1 MARNS
6 KENSSKKAAL
16 DYHEF
21 PQPGKLEIRATK
33 PLANQRDLSR
43 AYSPGVAEAC
53 LEIKEDEN
61 TASKYTSK
69 GNLVA
74 VISNGTAVL
83 GLGNIGPGAS
93 KPVMEGKAV
102 LFKKFANI
110 DCFDIEVDE
119 DNPQRL
125 AEIVASLEPTFGAI
139 NLEDIK
145 APDCFEV
152 ERLCKEKMKIPV
164 FHDDQHGTAI
174 VVGAAAVNA
183 IELSNRKIE
192 NTKIVAVGAGASGIA
207 CLEMLV
213 KLGAKREN
221 IWLSDSKG
229 LITKNRSEINEEK
242 KRFSQ
247 DSNLSNLDD
256 VIKDCDMFL
265 GLSGPGVL
273 TSKMVLKMN
282 KQPIIFAL
290 ANPDPEINPADALK
304 VAPDALIA
312 TGRSDYPNQ
321 VNNVLCFPFIFR
333 GALDVGATQINDEM
347 KLACI
352 HAIANLARQTSTAET
367 VEAYQGE
374 ILKFGK
380 EYLIPK
386 PFDPRLLPNVAVAV
400 AEAAMKSGVASR
412 PLKDVGAYK
421 QKLEGSV
428 YKSTILMKPVFEA
441 AKTSSRKIVF
451 AEGEDERTLRTAL
464 ALLEETNDKPILIG
478 RPEVV
483 ENRIERYGL
492 PLVHGKDFELVNPQN
507 DPRFRE
513 YWEAYLG
520 IMERKGVTPALA
532 REIMRTNTTAIGAI
546 MVKRGEADSLICGTF
561 GQYLWHLKYIEEI
574 LSGDGLKPV
583 GALSMMIL
591 ESDVLFVA
599 DCNIHPNPSAE
610 EIAEIV
616 IGAARHTKRFGV
628 TPKIALCSHSQFG
641 SLDTDS
647 GRRMRGALHI
657 LDSKKMDFSYEG
669 EMHSDSAL
677 DEDLRQRIFRG
688 SRFTGSANVLVF
700 SNIDAASGVRNILK
714 MRSNG
719 IEVGPILMGMGN
731 KAHIV
736 SPSITTRGLL
746 NISALAGTPVQIYG

>member
-1 MARNS
+1 
-6 KENSSKKAAL
+6 
-16 DYHEF
+16 
-21 PQPGKLEIRATK
+21 
-33 PLANQRDLSR
+33 
-43 AYSPGVAEAC
+43 
-53 LEIKEDEN
+53 
-61 TASKYTSK
+61 
-69 GNLVA
+69 
-74 VISNGTAVL
+74 
-83 GLGNIGPGAS
+83 
-93 KPVMEGKAV
+93 
-102 LFKKFANI
+102 
-110 DCFDIEVDE
+110 
-119 DNPQRL
+119 
-125 AEIVASLEPTFGAI
+125 
-139 NLEDIK
+139 
-145 APDCFEV
+145 
-152 ERLCKEKMKIPV
+152 
-164 FHDDQHGTAI
+164 
-174 VVGAAAVNA
+174 
-183 IELSNRKIE
+183 
-192 NTKIVAVGAGASGIA
+192 
-207 CLEMLV
+207 
-213 KLGAKREN
+213 
-221 IWLSDSKG
+221 
-229 LITKNRSEINEEK
+229 
-242 KRFSQ
+242 
-247 DSNLSNLDD
+247 
-256 VIKDCDMFL
+256 
-265 GLSGPGVL
+265 
-273 TSKMVLKMN
+273 MVLKMN

-412 PLKDVGAYK
+412 PLKDVEAYK

-561 GQYLWHLKYIEEI
+561 GQYLWHLKYIDEI

-641 SLDTDS
+641 RLDTDS
-647 GRRMRGALHI
+647 GRRMREALHI
-657 LDSKKMDFSYEG
+657 LDSKKLDFLYEG

-688 SRFTGSANVLVF
+688 SRFKGSANVLV
-700 SNIDAASGVRNILK
+700 S
-714 MRSNG
+714 
-719 IEVGPILMGMGN
+719 
-731 KAHIV
+731 V
-736 SPSITTRGLL
+736 SYTHLTLPTSDL
-746 NISALAGTPVQIYG
+746 V

>member
-6 KENSSKKAAL
+6 KENSTKKAAL

-110 DCFDIEVDE
+110 DCFDIEVNE

-183 IELSNRKIE
+183 IELSKRKIE

-229 LITKNRSEINEEK
+229 LITKDRSEINEEK

-247 DSNLSNLDD
+247 DSNLSKLDD

-400 AEAAMKSGVASR
+400 AEAAIKSGVASR
-412 PLKDVGAYK
+412 PLKDVEAYK

-451 AEGEDERTLRTAL
+451 AEGEDERTLRSAL

-513 YWEAYLG
+513 YWEAYLE

-546 MVKRGEADSLICGTF
+546 MVKRGEADSLICGTV

-599 DCNIHPNPSAE
+599 DCNIHPNPTAE

-647 GRRMRGALHI
+647 GRRMREALHI
-657 LDSKKMDFSYEG
+657 LDSKKLDFLYEG

-677 DEDLRQRIFRG
+677 DEGLRQRIFRG

>member
-125 AEIVASLEPTFGAI
+125 AEIVSSLEPTFGAI

-247 DSNLSNLDD
+247 DSNLSKLDD

-412 PLKDVGAYK
+412 PLKDVEAYN

-599 DCNIHPNPSAE
+599 DCNIHPNPTAE

-647 GRRMRGALHI
+647 GRRMREALHI
-657 LDSKKMDFSYEG
+657 LDSKKLDFLYEG

>member
-1 MARNS
+1 MAKNL

-125 AEIVASLEPTFGAI
+125 AEIVSSLEPTFGAI

-247 DSNLSNLDD
+247 DSTLSNLDD

-412 PLKDVGAYK
+412 PLKDLEAYK

-647 GRRMRGALHI
+647 GRRMREALHI
-657 LDSKKMDFSYEG
+657 LDSKKLDFLYEG

>member
-1 MARNS
+1 MAKNL

-61 TASKYTSK
+61 SASKYTSK

-125 AEIVASLEPTFGAI
+125 AEIVSSLEPTFGAI

-247 DSNLSNLDD
+247 DSTLSNLDD

-412 PLKDVGAYK
+412 PLKDVEAYK

-647 GRRMRGALHI
+647 GRRMRGALDI
-657 LDSKKMDFSYEG
+657 LDSKKLDFSYEG

-677 DEDLRQRIFRG
+677 DEDLRKRIFRG
-688 SRFTGSANVLVF
+688 SRFAGAANVLVF

>member
-1 MARNS
+1 MAKNL

-110 DCFDIEVDE
+110 DCFDIEVNE

-247 DSNLSNLDD
+247 DSTLSNLDD

-412 PLKDVGAYK
+412 PLKDVEAYK

-599 DCNIHPNPSAE
+599 DCNIHPNPTAE

-647 GRRMRGALHI
+647 GRRMRGALDI
-657 LDSKKMDFSYEG
+657 LDSKKLDFSYEG

-677 DEDLRQRIFRG
+677 DEDLRKRIFRG
-688 SRFTGSANVLVF
+688 SRFAGAANVLVF

>member
-1 MARNS
+1 MAKNL

-61 TASKYTSK
+61 TASNYTSK

-110 DCFDIEVDE
+110 DCFDIEVNE

-247 DSNLSNLDD
+247 DSTLSNLDD

-400 AEAAMKSGVASR
+400 AEAAMKSGVATR
-412 PLKDVGAYK
+412 PLKDVEAYK

-647 GRRMRGALHI
+647 GRRMRGALDI
-657 LDSKKMDFSYEG
+657 LDSKKLDFSYEG

-677 DEDLRQRIFRG
+677 DEDLRKRIFRG
-688 SRFTGSANVLVF
+688 SRFAGAANVLVF

>member
-6 KENSSKKAAL
+6 KENSTKKAAL

-247 DSNLSNLDD
+247 DSNLSKLDD

-412 PLKDVGAYK
+412 PLKDVEAYK

-647 GRRMRGALHI
+647 GRRMREALHI
-657 LDSKKMDFSYEG
+657 LDSKKLDFLYEG

>member
-1 MARNS
+1 MAKNL

-247 DSNLSNLDD
+247 DSTLSNLDD

-412 PLKDVGAYK
+412 PLKDVEAYK

-610 EIAEIV
+610 E
-616 IGAARHTKRFGV
+616 
-628 TPKIALCSHSQFG
+628 L
-641 SLDTDS
+641 SLI
-647 GRRMRGALHI
+647 HI
-657 LDSKKMDFSYEG
+657 
-669 EMHSDSAL
+669 
-677 DEDLRQRIFRG
+677 
-688 SRFTGSANVLVF
+688 
-700 SNIDAASGVRNILK
+700 
-714 MRSNG
+714 
-719 IEVGPILMGMGN
+719 
-731 KAHIV
+731 
-736 SPSITTRGLL
+736 
-746 NISALAGTPVQIYG
+746 

>member
-1 MARNS
+1 MAKNL

-125 AEIVASLEPTFGAI
+125 AEIVSSLEPTFGAI

-247 DSNLSNLDD
+247 DSTLSNLDD

-412 PLKDVGAYK
+412 PLKDVEAYK

-599 DCNIHPNPSAE
+599 DCNIHPNPSAG

-647 GRRMRGALHI
+647 GRRMRGALDI
-657 LDSKKMDFSYEG
+657 LDSKKLDFSYEG

-677 DEDLRQRIFRG
+677 DEDLRKRIFRG
-688 SRFTGSANVLVF
+688 SRFSGAANVLVF

>member
-1 MARNS
+1 MAKNL

-247 DSNLSNLDD
+247 DSNLSKLDD

-412 PLKDVGAYK
+412 PLKDVEAYK

-647 GRRMRGALHI
+647 GRRMRGALDI
-657 LDSKKMDFSYEG
+657 LDSKKLDFSYEG

-677 DEDLRQRIFRG
+677 DEDLRKRIFRG
-688 SRFTGSANVLVF
+688 SRFAGAANVLVF

>member
-6 KENSSKKAAL
+6 KENSTKKAAL

-247 DSNLSNLDD
+247 DSNLSKLDD

-412 PLKDVGAYK
+412 PLKDVEAYK

-451 AEGEDERTLRTAL
+451 AEGEDERTLRSAL

-513 YWEAYLG
+513 YWEAYLE

-546 MVKRGEADSLICGTF
+546 MVKRGEADSLICGTV

-599 DCNIHPNPSAE
+599 DCNIHPNPTAE

-647 GRRMRGALHI
+647 GRRMREALHI
-657 LDSKKMDFSYEG
+657 LDSKKLDFLYEG

-736 SPSITTRGLL
+736 SPSITTRDF
-746 NISALAGTPVQIYG
+746 

>member
-247 DSNLSNLDD
+247 DSNLSKLDD

-273 TSKMVLKMN
+273 TSKMVLKMSE
-282 KQPIIFAL
+282 QPIIFAL

-412 PLKDVGAYK
+412 PLKDVEAYK

-647 GRRMRGALHI
+647 GRRMREALHI
-657 LDSKKMDFSYEG
+657 LDSKKLDFLYEG

>member
-6 KENSSKKAAL
+6 KENSTKKAAL

-119 DNPQRL
+119 DNPKRL

-247 DSNLSNLDD
+247 DSNLTKLDD

-412 PLKDVGAYK
+412 PLKDVEAYK

-451 AEGEDERTLRTAL
+451 AEGEDERTLRSAL

-513 YWEAYLG
+513 YWEAYLE

-546 MVKRGEADSLICGTF
+546 MVKRGEADSLICGTV

-599 DCNIHPNPSAE
+599 DCNIHPNPTAE

-647 GRRMRGALHI
+647 GRRMREALHI
-657 LDSKKMDFSYEG
+657 LDSKKLDFLYEG

>member
-1 MARNS
+1 MAKNL

-61 TASKYTSK
+61 SASKYTSK

-247 DSNLSNLDD
+247 DSNLSKLDD

-400 AEAAMKSGVASR
+400 AEAAMKSGVAYR
-412 PLKDVGAYK
+412 PLKDVEAYK

-647 GRRMRGALHI
+647 GRRMREALHI
-657 LDSKKMDFSYEG
+657 LDSKKLDFLYEG

>member
-43 AYSPGVAEAC
+43 AYSPGVADAC

-61 TASKYTSK
+61 TASKYTAK

-83 GLGNIGPGAS
+83 GLGNIGPSAS

-110 DCFDIEVDE
+110 DCFDIEVKE
-119 DNPQRL
+119 DNPQKL

-183 IELSNRKIE
+183 IELSHRKIE
-192 NTKIVAVGAGASGIA
+192 STKIVAVGAGASGIA

-213 KLGAKREN
+213 KLGVKREN
-221 IWLSDSKG
+221 IWLCDSKG

-242 KRFSQ
+242 KRFAQ
-247 DSNLSNLDD
+247 DSQFSKLDD
-256 VIKDCDMFL
+256 VIENCDLFL

-273 TSKMVLKMN
+273 TSEMVLKMN
-282 KQPIIFAL
+282 EQPIIFAL

-304 VAPDALIA
+304 VAPNALIA

-386 PFDPRLLPNVAVAV
+386 PFDPRLLPNVAAAV

-412 PLKDVGAYK
+412 PLKDVEAYK
-421 QKLEGSV
+421 LKLEGSV

-492 PLVHGKDFELVNPQN
+492 PLAHGKDFELVNPQN

-513 YWEAYLG
+513 YWEAYLE

-532 REIMRTNTTAIGAI
+532 RAIMRTNTTAIGAI

-574 LSGDGLKPV
+574 LAGDGLKPV

-599 DCNIHPNPSAE
+599 DCNIHPNPSAG

-628 TPKIALCSHSQFG
+628 VPKIALCSHSQFG

-647 GRRMRGALHI
+647 GRKMREALDI
-657 LDSKKMDFSYEG
+657 LDSKKLDFLYEG

-688 SRFTGSANVLVF
+688 SRFSGAANVLVF

>member
-1 MARNS
+1 
-6 KENSSKKAAL
+6 
-16 DYHEF
+16 
-21 PQPGKLEIRATK
+21 
-33 PLANQRDLSR
+33 
-43 AYSPGVAEAC
+43 
-53 LEIKEDEN
+53 
-61 TASKYTSK
+61 
-69 GNLVA
+69 
-74 VISNGTAVL
+74 
-83 GLGNIGPGAS
+83 
-93 KPVMEGKAV
+93 
-102 LFKKFANI
+102 
-110 DCFDIEVDE
+110 VDE

-125 AEIVASLEPTFGAI
+125 AEIVSSLEPTFGAI

-247 DSNLSNLDD
+247 DSTLSNLDD

-412 PLKDVGAYK
+412 PLKDVEAYK

-647 GRRMRGALHI
+647 GRRMRGALDI
-657 LDSKKMDFSYEG
+657 LDSKKLDFSYEG

-677 DEDLRQRIFRG
+677 DEDLRKRIFRG
-688 SRFTGSANVLVF
+688 SRFAGAANVLVF

>member
-1 MARNS
+1 MAKNL

-213 KLGAKREN
+213 KLGVKREN

-247 DSNLSNLDD
+247 DSTLSNLDD

-273 TSKMVLKMN
+273 TGKMVLKMN

-412 PLKDVGAYK
+412 PLKDVEAYK

-599 DCNIHPNPSAE
+599 DCNIHPNPTAE

-647 GRRMRGALHI
+647 GRRMREALHI
-657 LDSKKMDFSYEG
+657 LDSKKLDFLYEG

>member
-83 GLGNIGPGAS
+83 GLGNIGPSAS

-125 AEIVASLEPTFGAI
+125 AEIVSSLEPTFGAI

-247 DSNLSNLDD
+247 DSNLSKLDD

-412 PLKDVGAYK
+412 PLKDVEAYK

-451 AEGEDERTLRTAL
+451 AEGEDERTLRSAL

-546 MVKRGEADSLICGTF
+546 MVKRGEADSLICGTV

-599 DCNIHPNPSAE
+599 DCNIHPNPTAE

-647 GRRMRGALHI
+647 GRRMREALHI
-657 LDSKKMDFSYEG
+657 LDSKKLDFLYEG

>member
-1 MARNS
+1 LAKNL

-125 AEIVASLEPTFGAI
+125 AEIVSSLEPTFGAI

-247 DSNLSNLDD
+247 DSTLSNLDD

-412 PLKDVGAYK
+412 PLKDVEAYK

-647 GRRMRGALHI
+647 GRRMRGALDI
-657 LDSKKMDFSYEG
+657 LDSKKLDFSYEG

-677 DEDLRQRIFRG
+677 DEDLRKRIFRG
-688 SRFTGSANVLVF
+688 SRFAGAANVLVF

>member
-1 MARNS
+1 MAKNL

-125 AEIVASLEPTFGAI
+125 AEIVSSLEPTFGAI

-183 IELSNRKIE
+183 IEQSNRKIE

-247 DSNLSNLDD
+247 DSTLSNLDD

-386 PFDPRLLPNVAVAV
+386 PFDPRLLPNIAVAV

-412 PLKDVGAYK
+412 PLKDVEAYK

-647 GRRMRGALHI
+647 GRRMRGALDI
-657 LDSKKMDFSYEG
+657 LDSKKLDFSYEG

-677 DEDLRQRIFRG
+677 DEDLRKRIFRG
-688 SRFTGSANVLVF
+688 SRFAGAANVLVF

-746 NISALAGTPVQIYG
+746 NISALAGSPVQIYG

>member
-247 DSNLSNLDD
+247 DSTLSNLDD
-256 VIKDCDMFL
+256 VIKDSDMFL

-412 PLKDVGAYK
+412 PLKDVEAYK

-599 DCNIHPNPSAE
+599 DCNIHPNPTAE

-647 GRRMRGALHI
+647 GRRMREALHI
-657 LDSKKMDFSYEG
+657 LDSKKLDFLYEG

>member
-6 KENSSKKAAL
+6 KENSTKKAAL

-119 DNPQRL
+119 DNPKRL

-183 IELSNRKIE
+183 IELSKRKIE

-247 DSNLSNLDD
+247 DSNLSKLDD

-412 PLKDVGAYK
+412 PLKDVEAYK

-451 AEGEDERTLRTAL
+451 AEGEDERTLRSAL

-513 YWEAYLG
+513 YWEAYLE

-546 MVKRGEADSLICGTF
+546 MVKRGEADSLICGTV

-599 DCNIHPNPSAE
+599 DCNIHPNPTAE

-647 GRRMRGALHI
+647 GRRMREALNI
-657 LDSKKMDFSYEG
+657 LDSKKLDFLYEG

>member
-247 DSNLSNLDD
+247 DSTLSNLDD

-265 GLSGPGVL
+265 GLSGPGIL

-304 VAPDALIA
+304 VSPDALIA

-380 EYLIPK
+380 E
-386 PFDPRLLPNVAVAV
+386 
-400 AEAAMKSGVASR
+400 
-412 PLKDVGAYK
+412 
-421 QKLEGSV
+421 
-428 YKSTILMKPVFEA
+428 
-441 AKTSSRKIVF
+441 
-451 AEGEDERTLRTAL
+451 
-464 ALLEETNDKPILIG
+464 
-478 RPEVV
+478 
-483 ENRIERYGL
+483 
-492 PLVHGKDFELVNPQN
+492 
-507 DPRFRE
+507 
-513 YWEAYLG
+513 
-520 IMERKGVTPALA
+520 
-532 REIMRTNTTAIGAI
+532 
-546 MVKRGEADSLICGTF
+546 
-561 GQYLWHLKYIEEI
+561 
-574 LSGDGLKPV
+574 
-583 GALSMMIL
+583 
-591 ESDVLFVA
+591 
-599 DCNIHPNPSAE
+599 
-610 EIAEIV
+610 
-616 IGAARHTKRFGV
+616 
-628 TPKIALCSHSQFG
+628 
-641 SLDTDS
+641 
-647 GRRMRGALHI
+647 
-657 LDSKKMDFSYEG
+657 
-669 EMHSDSAL
+669 
-677 DEDLRQRIFRG
+677 
-688 SRFTGSANVLVF
+688 
-700 SNIDAASGVRNILK
+700 
-714 MRSNG
+714 
-719 IEVGPILMGMGN
+719 
-731 KAHIV
+731 
-736 SPSITTRGLL
+736 
-746 NISALAGTPVQIYG
+746 

>member
-1 MARNS
+1 MAKNL

-247 DSNLSNLDD
+247 DSNLSKLDD

-412 PLKDVGAYK
+412 PLKDVEAYK

-513 YWEAYLG
+513 YWEAYLE

-546 MVKRGEADSLICGTF
+546 MVKRGEADSLICGTV

-599 DCNIHPNPSAE
+599 DCNIHPNPTAE

-647 GRRMRGALHI
+647 GRRMREALHI
-657 LDSKKMDFSYEG
+657 LDSKKLDFLYEG

>member
-1 MARNS
+1 MARNL

-412 PLKDVGAYK
+412 PLKDVEAYK

-647 GRRMRGALHI
+647 GRRMRGALDI
-657 LDSKKMDFSYEG
+657 LDSKKLDFSYEG

-677 DEDLRQRIFRG
+677 DEDLRKRIFRG
-688 SRFTGSANVLVF
+688 SRFAGAANVLVF

>member
-247 DSNLSNLDD
+247 DSTLSNLDD

-412 PLKDVGAYK
+412 PLKDVEAYK

-647 GRRMRGALHI
+647 GRRMRGALDI
-657 LDSKKMDFSYEG
+657 LDSKKLDFLYEG

-677 DEDLRQRIFRG
+677 DEDLRKRIFRG
-688 SRFTGSANVLVF
+688 SRFAGAANVLVF

>member
-1 MARNS
+1 MAKNL

-247 DSNLSNLDD
+247 DSTLSNLDD

-412 PLKDVGAYK
+412 PLKDVEAYK

-492 PLVHGKDFELVNPQN
+492 PLAHGKDFELVNPQN

-574 LSGDGLKPV
+574 LSGNGLKPV

-647 GRRMRGALHI
+647 GRRMRGALDI
-657 LDSKKMDFSYEG
+657 LDSKKLDFSYEG

-677 DEDLRQRIFRG
+677 DEDLRKRIFRG
-688 SRFTGSANVLVF
+688 SRFAGAANVLVF

>member
-6 KENSSKKAAL
+6 KENSTKKAAL

-183 IELSNRKIE
+183 IELSNRNIE

-247 DSNLSNLDD
+247 DSNLSKLDD

-412 PLKDVGAYK
+412 PLKDVEAYK

-451 AEGEDERTLRTAL
+451 AEGEDERTLRSAL

-513 YWEAYLG
+513 YWEAYLE

-546 MVKRGEADSLICGTF
+546 MVKRGEADSLICGTV

-574 LSGDGLKPV
+574 LSGDG
-583 GALSMMIL
+583 
-591 ESDVLFVA
+591 
-599 DCNIHPNPSAE
+599 
-610 EIAEIV
+610 
-616 IGAARHTKRFGV
+616 
-628 TPKIALCSHSQFG
+628 
-641 SLDTDS
+641 
-647 GRRMRGALHI
+647 
-657 LDSKKMDFSYEG
+657 
-669 EMHSDSAL
+669 
-677 DEDLRQRIFRG
+677 
-688 SRFTGSANVLVF
+688 
-700 SNIDAASGVRNILK
+700 
-714 MRSNG
+714 
-719 IEVGPILMGMGN
+719 
-731 KAHIV
+731 
-736 SPSITTRGLL
+736 
-746 NISALAGTPVQIYG
+746 

>member
-6 KENSSKKAAL
+6 KENSFKKAAL

-53 LEIKEDEN
+53 LEIKEDEK

-119 DNPQRL
+119 DDPQRL

-183 IELSNRKIE
+183 IEFSNRKIE

-247 DSNLSNLDD
+247 DSNLSKLDD

-273 TSKMVLKMN
+273 TSQMVLKMN

-304 VAPDALIA
+304 VVPDALIA

-352 HAIANLARQTSTAET
+352 YAIANLARQTSTAET

-412 PLKDVGAYK
+412 PLKDVKAYK

-492 PLVHGKDFELVNPQN
+492 PLVYDKDFELVNPQN

-513 YWEAYLG
+513 YWQAYLG

-574 LSGDGLKPV
+574 LSGEGLKPV

-599 DCNIHPNPSAE
+599 DCNIHPNPTAE

-647 GRRMRGALHI
+647 GRRMREALHI
-657 LDSKKMDFSYEG
+657 LDSKKLDFLYEG